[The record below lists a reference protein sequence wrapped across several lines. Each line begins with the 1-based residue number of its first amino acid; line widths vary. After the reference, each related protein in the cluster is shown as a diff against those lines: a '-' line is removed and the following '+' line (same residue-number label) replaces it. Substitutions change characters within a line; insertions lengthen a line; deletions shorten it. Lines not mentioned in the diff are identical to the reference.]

1 VSATENVAAAEPA
14 PFTPAE
20 PIREVVVDRP
30 PDGSAPDHLERSVG
44 IGVVWKLV
52 GQFGVQG
59 IRLVTVA
66 ILARILTPAD
76 YGAAALAIALA
87 SFAPTVADM
96 GMGAALVQTD
106 RATRVVRSTVFWASL
121 SFGVAFSVLAAVAA
135 GPIGRFL
142 DDPRIGTIVAVGGL
156 TFAICALASTSQA
169 VFMREMKFRSIELR
183 FWFALVVASGL
194 AVMAA
199 TLGAG
204 AWALVLQQV
213 VLLATFAVA
222 LWWRAGWHPTFE
234 FSGSVFRRL
243 GSFAVRVAGGRWA
256 RLAELLVL
264 SLLIGKLV
272 GVPAL
277 GAWSFA
283 MSTVILPL
291 TVIAIPI
298 AEVLFS
304 AFSRLRGD
312 RERMT
317 ALWLESNRFL
327 AAVILPVLVGLVVV
341 APDLIPAVFGSHWH
355 VSVGIIQILSIYV
368 IIRSLQSW
376 NSVVMDAVGRPG
388 DAVDPARGPVF
399 DSGGG
404 RHRLTV
410 ERRGGGS
417 RLRPKP
423 AVCSRDSDAD
433 HRSLGTSGLPDNPGG
448 APLRRSRRHPRD
460 GNRMPART
468 PDAFGTRRGH
478 RRASRADDCA
488 RTARV
493 RTGPMVARSRY
504 PSAGGR
510 CRPAA
515 CRGAEVRP
523 PPARL
528 AGLKGCPLRG
538 RGPFRRFDAW
548 KAGALVLGLAAT
560 SPVAGVIC
568 AGGGNPSLLVSN
580 SRNAMIQSGE
590 RTWFLGLGLG
600 TPAGL
605 PGGQAL

>member
-1 VSATENVAAAEPA
+1 MAAAEPA
-14 PFTPAE
+14 AFTPVA
-20 PIREVVVDRP
+20 PVREDGADRS

-66 ILARILTPAD
+66 IIARILTPAD
-76 YGAAALAIALA
+76 YGAAAIAIALA

-106 RATRVVRSTVFWASL
+106 RATQVVRSTVFWASL
-121 SFGVAFSVLAAVAA
+121 AFGVAFSALAAVSA

-142 DDPRIGTIVAVGGL
+142 DDPRVGTIVAVGGL

-183 FWFALVVASGL
+183 FWFAVVVASGL
-194 AVMAA
+194 AVIAA
-199 TLGAG
+199 SLGAG
-204 AWALVLQQV
+204 AWALVVQQV
-213 VLLATFAVA
+213 ALLATFAVA

-234 FSGSVFRRL
+234 FSGLVFRRL

-304 AFSRLRGD
+304 AFSRLRGE
-312 RERMT
+312 RERMA
-317 ALWLESNRFL
+317 ALWLESNRLL

-355 VSVGIIQILSIYV
+355 VSVGIIQILSVYV
-368 IIRSLQSW
+368 MIRSLQSW
-376 NSVVMDAVGRPG
+376 SSVLLDAVGRPQVTLWTQLVALCLTPL
-388 DAVDPARGPVF
+388 AVVIGSQWSLEAVAGCFVIGQLIAVEVPV
-399 DSGGG
+399 
-404 RHRLTV
+404 L
-410 ERRGGGS
+410 
-417 RLRPKP
+417 L
-423 AVCSRDSDAD
+423 
-433 HRSLGTSGLPDNPGG
+433 
-448 APLRRSRRHPRD
+448 
-460 GNRMPART
+460 
-468 PDAFGTRRGH
+468 
-478 RRASRADDCA
+478 
-488 RTARV
+488 
-493 RTGPMVARSRY
+493 
-504 PSAGGR
+504 
-510 CRPAA
+510 
-515 CRGAEVRP
+515 
-523 PPARL
+523 
-528 AGLKGCPLRG
+528 
-538 RGPFRRFDAW
+538 
-548 KAGALVLGLAAT
+548 LVLSELRVSATTLATRLFGVAAAT
-560 SPVAGVIC
+560 FVMGTACFLGRIALSTLEVGMAERAALTIALG
-568 AGGGNPSLLVSN
+568 LLVYAVALWWLAPDICL
-580 SRNAMIQSGE
+580 RAVRLGRRLLGRVVNARRERVLQS
-590 RTWFLGLGLG
+590 
-600 TPAGL
+600 
-605 PGGQAL
+605 